1 MNKIKMPTAYT
12 ILFAI
17 IVFVAIM
24 TWIVPAGQYEMT
36 LDPSSS
42 REVPIAGT
50 YHEIESTPQGIGD
63 VVVAPIKGFKDAI
76 GVSLFVLVIGGFL
89 GVTMKTGAIDAS
101 IASVTMKL
109 KGKEKWMIP
118 VLMTFFGLGGT
129 SFGMAEE
136 TIAFYPLMLP
146 IFIAAGYDT
155 ITAVAVVMLGA
166 GMGVLGSTVN
176 PFATG
181 IASGFAEVS
190 LGEGIFLRAIMLII
204 GEALAIVY
212 VMKYAEKVRKDPTKS
227 LTYSTKEEDY
237 KHFISH
243 EEETENSFPKYTKK
257 RKLIMKLFVLAFIIM
272 IIGVIPFS
280 DIGINWIPTLGW
292 WFEELATLFMVS
304 AIIIGLVAGLKEKEL
319 VNAFVSGAQD
329 LLSVA
334 LIVGVS
340 RGITVVMQAGHID
353 ATLLNFGEDTLA
365 QLSSGAFSVV
375 TYLFYIPLSFLI
387 PSTSGLATLSMPI
400 MAPLGDFAG
409 IGRELV
415 ITAYQSAS
423 GIVNLVTPTSAVVM
437 GGLAIGRVP
446 YNKWL
451 KFVLKFLVI
460 VMVFVMLVLW
470 IAAQF

>member
-1 MNKIKMPTAYT
+1 MSKMKMPTAYT
-12 ILFAI
+12 ILLAI
-17 IVFVAIM
+17 IVCVSIM
-24 TWIVPAGQYEMT
+24 TWIVPAGEYDMK
-36 LDPSSS
+36 LDNDTG
-42 REVPIAGT
+42 RDVPIAGT
-50 YHEIESTPQGIGD
+50 YHSIESNPQGVSD
-63 VVVAPIKGFKDAI
+63 VIVAPIKGFKDAI
-76 GVSLFVLVIGGFL
+76 GVSLFVLIIGGFL
-89 GVTMKTGAIDAS
+89 GVTMKTGAVDAS
-101 IASVTMKL
+101 IAAVTENL

-118 VLMTFFGLGGT
+118 VLMILFGLGGT

-136 TIAFYPLMLP
+136 TIAFYPLMIPVFLV
-146 IFIAAGYDT
+146 AGYDT

-181 IASGFAEVS
+181 IASGFAETS
-190 LGEGIFLRAIMLII
+190 LGDGIFLRMLMLVI
-204 GEALAIVY
+204 GEGLAIAY
-212 VMKYAEKVRKDPTKS
+212 VMKYAEKIKKDPSKS
-227 LTYSTKEEDY
+227 LTYETQKEDY
-237 KHFISH
+237 SHFVFH
-243 EEETENSFPKYTKK
+243 ADGNEKSFPEYTKK
-257 RKLIMKLFVLAFIIM
+257 RKVIMKLFVLTFIIM

-280 DIGINWIPTLGW
+280 DMGITIIPTFGW
-292 WFEELATLFMVS
+292 WFEELATLFLV
-304 AIIIGLVAGLKEKEL
+304 AAVIIGLVARLKEKEL
-319 VNAFVSGAQD
+319 VDAFVNGAKD

-353 ATLLNFGEDTLA
+353 ATLLNLGEGTLG

-409 IGRELV
+409 IGRSLV

-423 GIVNLVTPTSAVVM
+423 GIVNLITPTSAVVM

-451 KFVLKFLVI
+451 KFVGKFLGI
-460 VMVFVMLVLW
+460 AMIFIMITLW
-470 IAAQF
+470 IAAII

>member
-1 MNKIKMPTAYT
+1 MNRIKMPTAYT

-17 IVFVAIM
+17 IIFVAIM
-24 TWIVPAGQYEMT
+24 TWIVPAGQYDMA
-36 LDPSSS
+36 LDSASG

-50 YHEIESTPQGIGD
+50 YHQIESTPQGVGD

-76 GVSLFVLVIGGFL
+76 GVSLFVLIIGGFL

-118 VLMTFFGLGGT
+118 VLMIFFGLGGT

-136 TIAFYPLMLP
+136 TIAFYPLMIP
-146 IFIAAGYDT
+146 IFLVAGYDT
-155 ITAVAVVMLGA
+155 ITAVSVVMLGA

-190 LGEGIFLRAIMLII
+190 LGEGIFLRALMLII
-204 GEALAIVY
+204 GEILAIAY
-212 VMKYAEKVRKDPTKS
+212 VMRYAERVRKDPTKS
-227 LTYSTKEEDY
+227 LTYSTKESDY
-237 KHFISH
+237 KHFVSH
-243 EEETENSFPKYTKK
+243 EEEAENSFPEYTKK
-257 RKLIMKLFVLAFIIM
+257 RKLIMKLFVVTFIIM

-280 DIGINWIPTLGW
+280 DIGITWIPTLGW
-292 WFEELATLFMVS
+292 WFEELATLFMVA
-304 AIIIGLVAGLKEKEL
+304 AIVIGIVAGLKEKEL
-319 VNAFVSGAQD
+319 VNAFVAGAQD

-365 QLSSGAFSVV
+365 QLSSGAFAVV

-423 GIVNLVTPTSAVVM
+423 GIVNLITPTSAVVM

-451 KFVLKFLVI
+451 KFVGKFLVI
-460 VMVFVMLVLW
+460 VMVFIMGILW